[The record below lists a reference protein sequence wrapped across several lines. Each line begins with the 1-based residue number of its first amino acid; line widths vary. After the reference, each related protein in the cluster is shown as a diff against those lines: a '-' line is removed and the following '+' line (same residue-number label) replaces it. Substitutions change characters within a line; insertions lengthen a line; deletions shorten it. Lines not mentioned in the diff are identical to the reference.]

1 MSVIGKFELTSK
13 QSDGYILPLA
23 ILIVVLMVSF
33 VGIVSSRFNTIIK
46 NQSSI
51 EQKKAVLDWGR
62 TISERIDCD
71 RTLAPYNGTNRC
83 PDNEVRTLFFFEEAA
98 LVASG
103 PDNSYPIGKNW
114 FAQVV
119 CGQNDLRI
127 KLALFEN
134 NQFPKDALTGRT
146 LDFSNPGSLV
156 SDGGYDIPMCPS
168 YFGSGKAS
176 SRILGMTIATHQK
189 LMSDYNLSPQ
199 GMTNFIVQTCDI
211 KLGMAA
217 KLDDTPLPTIFRN
230 GGTSAPPSAGRSALA
245 QIYYNTWRPSLDAWG
260 QTSNMQTSWYYT
272 TPRYN
277 GLNYRVFC
285 MQICQVHGMA
295 TGFMTKC
302 DNTASNSSPPLGQ
315 TVWDGTSSQVNC
327 LCLQ

>member
-1 MSVIGKFELTSK
+1 VSVIGKFESTSK

-23 ILIVVLMVSF
+23 MLIVVLMAIF
-33 VGIVSSRFNTIIK
+33 VGVISSRFNTIIK
-46 NQSSI
+46 NQSAI

-62 TISERIDCD
+62 TISERIDCE
-71 RTLAPYNGTNRC
+71 RTLDSFNGTNRC
-83 PDNEVRTLFFFEEAA
+83 PVNEARTLFFFDEAA

-127 KLALFEN
+127 KLAHFQN
-134 NQFPKDALTGRT
+134 NQFQKDALTGRI
-146 LDFSNPGSLV
+146 LNFSNPGSLV

-189 LMSDYNLSPQ
+189 LLADYNLSPE
-199 GMTNFIVQTCDI
+199 GMTNFIIQTCDGKI
-211 KLGMAA
+211 GIAA
-217 KLDDTPLPTIFRN
+217 DLDNAPLPTIFRN
-230 GGTSAPPSAGRSALA
+230 GGTSAPASAGRSAYA
-245 QIYYNTWRPSLDAWG
+245 QIVYDSWRGSLAAWG
-260 QTSNMQTSWYYT
+260 QTTDMQPSWYLNS
-272 TPRYN
+272 PRYN
-277 GLNYRVFC
+277 GVTNRAYC
-285 MQICQVHGMA
+285 GQICQVHGMA
-295 TGFMTKC
+295 TGIMTKC
-302 DNTASNSSPPLGQ
+302 DNTASSSSPPSGQ
-315 TVWDGTSSQVNC
+315 TVWDDTSPQVNC